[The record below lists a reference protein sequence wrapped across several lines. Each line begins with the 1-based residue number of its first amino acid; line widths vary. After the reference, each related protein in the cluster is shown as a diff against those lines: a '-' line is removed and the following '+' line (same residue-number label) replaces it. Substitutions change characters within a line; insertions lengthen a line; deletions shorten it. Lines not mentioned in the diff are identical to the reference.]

1 MCGYGKVKRL
11 LNESESDEN
20 VYGIKRSIIQPVLC
34 HNTYSEKFLGVFLCY
49 LFRLNHLIMRGARLR
64 PIWKSRPREG
74 VKNENALLKPILNKE
89 TLFQLLRTLFQ
100 SFLSICSELF
110 SSFCNKAR

>member
-1 MCGYGKVKRL
+1 MSLK
-11 LNESESDEN
+11 
-20 VYGIKRSIIQPVLC
+20 YGIKSSIELVYAI
-34 HNTYSEKFLGVFLCY
+34 FVFETPLLLFY
-49 LFRLNHLIMRGARLR
+49 LFRLNSLRSKGARLR
-64 PIWKSRPREG
+64 PILNSRPREG